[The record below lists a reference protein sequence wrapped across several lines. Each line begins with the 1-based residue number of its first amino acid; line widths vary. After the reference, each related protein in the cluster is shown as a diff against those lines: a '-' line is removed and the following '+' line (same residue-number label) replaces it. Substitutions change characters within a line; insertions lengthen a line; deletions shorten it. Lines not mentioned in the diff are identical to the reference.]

1 MEQEHIINAFGFE
14 LSKVTRPYIRERVV
28 DLLTR
33 IDPDLAGG
41 VARNLGIELTRE
53 QLSRELPKPVCGL
66 EKDPALS
73 LYAKPDGNLKGM
85 RVSLLVADG
94 VSLKSVEEICD
105 ALHKEGVHPQIIA
118 AHMGTVKTE
127 EGEDLLVDGSLAA
140 NLSVLFDSVIVPEG
154 AQSIQTLLTD
164 GDAKYHLRQAYRH
177 LKAIGLPG
185 DAREMLQAAS
195 LPDDMDDA
203 GLLTPKDT
211 KALMKPFI
219 TAMKQH
225 RTWAREH
232 KALDFGA

>member
-1 MEQEHIINAFGFE
+1 
-14 LSKVTRPYIRERVV
+14 
-28 DLLTR
+28 
-33 IDPDLAGG
+33 
-41 VARNLGIELTRE
+41 
-53 QLSRELPKPVCGL
+53 
-66 EKDPALS
+66 
-73 LYAKPDGNLKGM
+73 M

-195 LPDDMDDA
+195 LPDDMDDGRPAHPEGYQGADEALHHGDEAAPHLGPGTQGA
-203 GLLTPKDT
+203 GLRRLTGT
-211 KALMKPFI
+211 FL
-219 TAMKQH
+219 
-225 RTWAREH
+225 
-232 KALDFGA
+232 